1 MNIFLKMITT
11 EATSIQPNYLI
22 LRRHLREMI
31 PNSERFIDIH
41 YPYVSKTMKQDLVNS
56 LHNPERLL
64 NGITSELISIIH
76 NYRGTFSTMEQTD
89 SIDKLVSDV
98 SNEKRIGKLLTKNRE
113 YAEAIETLKN
123 YDTIFEEI
131 YGNENKMTPLQEKKA
146 FGGKSEISMD
156 SPLSAPKYEYKK
168 RKLDDFLEENELDR
182 KQYGKMRRS
191 VREHL
196 QDDFN
201 NMRRF
206 VKGWSYSDMDEEQK
220 EAVFEDWQ
228 NWSKSGGS
236 KVGYVKEHN
245 ISSVYTLNKI
255 INKR

>member
-11 EATSIQPNYLI
+11 EAANMQPNYLI

-31 PNSERFIDIH
+31 PDSERFIDIH
-41 YPYVSKTMKQDLVNS
+41 YPSVSKTMRQDLVNS

-76 NYRGTFSTMEQTD
+76 NYRGTFSTKEQTE

-98 SNEKRIGKLLTKNRE
+98 SNEKRIGKLLTKNKE
-113 YAEAIETLKN
+113 YAEAIETLKD

-131 YGNENKMTPLQEKKA
+131 YGNENEMTPIQEKRA
-146 FGGKSEISMD
+146 FGDRSEIYMD
-156 SPLSAPKYEYKK
+156 SPLSAPKYKYKK
-168 RKLDDFLEENELDR
+168 KKLDDFLEENELDR

-196 QDDFN
+196 QNDFN
-201 NMRRF
+201 DIRKF
-206 VKGWSYSDMDEEQK
+206 VKGWSYSDMDDEQK

-228 NWSKSGGS
+228 KWTEFGGT
-236 KVGYVKEHN
+236 KVGYVREHN
-245 ISSVYTLNKI
+245 ISSLYTLNKI
-255 INKR
+255 IKER